1 MRSRTASRESRL
13 LLWQQVREYAV
24 PLPMIESA
32 TARRAVGDWAGA
44 CAAARVDIDLDLRNV
59 AHTHGHQL
67 AARIRDDLRHLAP
80 DLLRWHLPRIAPDG
94 LLRPGLTIPLARYG
108 GDVQLVVRTPPAW
121 ADAGQRISLALAD
134 GSDAH
139 GPARHPHPRPSRRY
153 RLDLHR
159 HLWDARRAH
168 ELRERCGADDAGTGE
183 AVHRWPAE
191 AAILLR
197 AEGLANGAVTV
208 RLGARRRL
216 TLYATADGSTPLAAA
231 PKRSGT
237 GLVLPDAAT
246 WVPPDLELLRANLID
261 PDELHPLVASA
272 LVPGHRPAPSTEDRT
287 GDLRLVDCRGNQHR
301 LGMVDG
307 VLSPLDHDPTEL
319 HRERLLAALGGT
331 PLPCLH
337 AIAETIRHPE
347 NLPDIRARLDH
358 GDAAGALS
366 TLEKLLGPEALLRH
380 GPLLDELHAA
390 ARRRVEHGLYRAG
403 LAEPPPLGPP
413 PAAPGPVR
421 RSLRTR
427 PRYGIAR

>member
-1 MRSRTASRESRL
+1 MRSRTASGESRL
-13 LLWQQVREYAV
+13 LLWQRIREYAV
-24 PLPMIESA
+24 PLSMIESA

-44 CAAARVDIDLDLRNV
+44 CAAARVDVDLDLRSV
-59 AHTHGHQL
+59 ADIHGRQL
-67 AARIRDDLRHLAP
+67 AAGVRDDLRNLAP

-108 GDVQLVVRTPPAW
+108 ADVQLVVRTPPAW

-134 GSDAH
+134 RH
-139 GPARHPHPRPSRRY
+139 TTTRHPHPRPSRRY

-168 ELRERCGADDAGTGE
+168 ELRERCGADDADTGE

-191 AAILLR
+191 ATILLR
-197 AEGLANGAVTV
+197 AERLTSGTVTV

-231 PKRSGT
+231 PERST
-237 GLVLPDAAT
+237 ARLVLPDAAT
-246 WVPPDLELLRANLID
+246 WVPPDLELLRANLIG

-272 LVPGHRPAPSTEDRT
+272 LIPGHRPGRSTEDT
-287 GDLRLVDCRGNQHR
+287 DGIRLVDCRGDRHR

-347 NLPDIRARLDH
+347 NLPDIRARLAH

-390 ARRRVEHGLYRAG
+390 AQRRIEHGLYRAG
-403 LAEPPPLGPP
+403 LAGIAPRK
-413 PAAPGPVR
+413 PATRWPHR
-421 RSLRTR
+421 QQNIRTR
-427 PRYGIAR
+427 PRHARLP